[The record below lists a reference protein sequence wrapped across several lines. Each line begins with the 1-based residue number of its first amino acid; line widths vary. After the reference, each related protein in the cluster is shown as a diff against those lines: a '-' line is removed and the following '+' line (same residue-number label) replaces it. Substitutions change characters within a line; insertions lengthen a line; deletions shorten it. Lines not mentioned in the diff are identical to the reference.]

1 MRHANSRRADCESLA
16 SQREKIHCIAFEFRI
31 RIPYSSS
38 TPRESGVSWEDAM
51 LTVSRRSLLKSAV
64 GATAAG
70 ALLKSPAVLAQAAP
84 LKLKFGNDLPA
95 THSVNVRLKEA
106 IDAITAE
113 TKGQVAI
120 SLFPNNQ
127 LGSDTDMMAQL
138 RSGALELAT
147 MPGTVMST
155 LIPTASLTGVGF
167 AFTNYDNVWSAMD
180 GDVGK
185 FVRGNIEKTGLVPF
199 EAVWDNGFRQI
210 TSSTRPIKTPEDL
223 ANFKIRVPVVPL
235 WVSMF
240 SALGAAPVSI
250 PLNEAY
256 SALQTKIAD
265 GQENPLA
272 LIESAKFYEVQ
283 KFCSLTNH
291 AWDGFWLISSGRV
304 WKTVPKDVQAVLQK
318 HFNAAAKKQRDDIVK
333 ANAEYQKLLESK
345 GLTFNTTQADAF
357 QAALAK
363 TSFYKD
369 AKAKFGD
376 EAWSLLQKYAGN
388 IG

>member
-1 MRHANSRRADCESLA
+1 
-16 SQREKIHCIAFEFRI
+16 
-31 RIPYSSS
+31 
-38 TPRESGVSWEDAM
+38 M
-51 LTVSRRSLLKSAV
+51 LKVSRRSLLKSAAGV
-64 GATAAG
+64 VAAG
-70 ALLKSPAVLAQAAP
+70 SLSKSPAVLAQAAP

-106 IDAITAE
+106 IEAIDAE
-113 TKGQVAI
+113 TKGQLAI

-127 LGSDTDMMAQL
+127 LGSDTDMMTQL

-147 MPGTVMST
+147 TMPGTVLST

-167 AFTNYDNVWSAMD
+167 AFTSYDKVWAAMD
-180 GDVGK
+180 GEVGK
-185 FVRGNIEKTGLVPF
+185 FIRGNIEKAGLVPF
-199 EAVWDNGFRQI
+199 EAMWDNGFRQI
-210 TSSTRPIKTPEDL
+210 TSSTRPINTPDDL
-223 ANFKIRVPVVPL
+223 KNFKIRVPVVPL
-235 WVSMF
+235 WVAMF
-240 SALGAAPVSI
+240 SAFGAAPVSI

-283 KFCSLTNH
+283 KYCSLTNH
-291 AWDGFWLISSGRV
+291 AWDGFWLLSSGRI
-304 WKTVPKDVQAVLQK
+304 WKTVPQDMQQVMQK
-318 HFNAAAKKQRDDIVK
+318 HFNGAAKKQREDIGQ
-333 ANAEYQKLLESK
+333 ANTEYRKNLESK
-345 GLTFNTTQADAF
+345 GLTFNTTQAEAF

-376 EAWSLLQKYAGN
+376 QAWSLLQKYAGN

>member
-1 MRHANSRRADCESLA
+1 M
-16 SQREKIHCIAFEFRI
+16 Q
-31 RIPYSSS
+31 
-38 TPRESGVSWEDAM
+38 M
-51 LTVSRRSLLKSAV
+51 LTVSRRSLFKSAIGV
-64 GATAAG
+64 AAAG
-70 ALLKSPAVLAQAAP
+70 SLLKSPAVWAQAAP
-84 LKLKFGNDLPA
+84 LKLKFGNDLPV

-106 IDAITAE
+106 IDEITAE

-167 AFTNYDNVWSAMD
+167 AFTSYDKVWAAMD
-180 GDVGK
+180 GEVGK
-185 FVRGNIEKTGLVPF
+185 FIRGNIEKVGLVPF

-235 WVSMF
+235 WVQMF
-240 SALGAAPVSI
+240 SSLGAAPVSI

-291 AWDGFWLISSGRV
+291 AWDGFWLISSGKAWR
-304 WKTVPKDVQAVLQK
+304 TIPKDVQEVLQK
-318 HFNAAAKKQRDDIVK
+318 HFNAAARKQRDDIVK

-345 GLTFNTTQADAF
+345 GLAFNTTQADAF

-369 AKAKFGD
+369 AKAKFGN
-376 EAWSLLQKYAGN
+376 EAWVLLQKYAGN

>member
-1 MRHANSRRADCESLA
+1 MQA
-16 SQREKIHCIAFEFRI
+16 
-31 RIPYSSS
+31 
-38 TPRESGVSWEDAM
+38 
-51 LTVSRRSLLKSAV
+51 VSRRTLLQCAVGVGAIAAGSLLR
-64 GATAAG
+64 
-70 ALLKSPAVLAQAAP
+70 SPAVLAQAAP
-84 LKLKFGNDLPA
+84 IKLKFGNDLPV

-106 IDAITAE
+106 IDAITAD

-127 LGSDTDMMAQL
+127 LGGDTDMMTQL
-138 RSGALELAT
+138 RSGALEFAT
-147 MPGTVMST
+147 MPSAVLST

-167 AFTNYDNVWSAMD
+167 AFTDYGKVWAAMD
-180 GDVGK
+180 GEVGN
-185 FVRGNIEKTGLVPF
+185 FIRRNIEKVGLIPF
-199 EAVWDNGFRQI
+199 ESVWDNGFRQI
-210 TSSTRPIKTPEDL
+210 TSSTHPIKTPEDL
-223 ANFKIRVPVVPL
+223 VNFKIRVPVVPL
-235 WVSMF
+235 WVAMF

-283 KFCSLTNH
+283 KYCSLTNH
-291 AWDGFWLISSGRV
+291 AWDGFWLLSSARI
-304 WKTVPKDVQAVLQK
+304 WKTIPQDAQQVMQK
-318 HFNAAAKKQRDDIVK
+318 YFNAAAKKQRDNIVQ
-333 ANAEYQKLLESK
+333 ANAEYQKILESK
-345 GLTFNTTQADAF
+345 GLTFNSTQAEVF
-357 QAALAK
+357 QTALAK

-376 EAWSLLQKYAGN
+376 EAWTLLQRYAGS

>member
-1 MRHANSRRADCESLA
+1 
-16 SQREKIHCIAFEFRI
+16 
-31 RIPYSSS
+31 
-38 TPRESGVSWEDAM
+38 M
-51 LTVSRRSLLKSAV
+51 LTVSRRSLLKSAA
-64 GATAAG
+64 GAVAAG
-70 ALLKSPAVLAQAAP
+70 SLLNAPAVFAQAP
-84 LKLKFGNDLPA
+84 LKLKFGNDLPV

-106 IDAITAE
+106 IDAIVAE

-120 SLFPNNQ
+120 GLFPNNQ
-127 LGSDTDMMAQL
+127 LGSDTDMMTQL

-147 MPGTVMST
+147 MPGTVLST

-167 AFTNYDNVWSAMD
+167 AFTGYDKVWAAMD
-180 GDVGK
+180 GEVGK
-185 FVRGNIEKTGLVPF
+185 FIRGNIEKVGLSPF

-223 ANFKIRVPVVPL
+223 RNFKIRVPVVPL
-235 WVSMF
+235 WVAMF
-240 SALGAAPVSI
+240 SAFGAAPVSI

-291 AWDGFWLISSGRV
+291 AWDGFWLLSSGRI
-304 WKTVPKDVQAVLQK
+304 WKTIPKDVQQILQK
-318 HFNAAAKKQRDDIVK
+318 HFNAAAKKQRDDIVQ
-333 ANAEYQKLLESK
+333 ANAEYQKTLESK
-345 GLTFNTTQADAF
+345 GLTFNTTQPDAF
-357 QAALAK
+357 QAALGK

-376 EAWSLLQKYAGN
+376 EAWALLQKYAGN

>member
-1 MRHANSRRADCESLA
+1 M
-16 SQREKIHCIAFEFRI
+16 Q
-31 RIPYSSS
+31 
-38 TPRESGVSWEDAM
+38 M
-51 LTVSRRSLLKSAV
+51 LTVSRRSLLKSAIGV
-64 GATAAG
+64 AAAG
-70 ALLKSPAVLAQAAP
+70 ALLRSPAVWAQAAP

-95 THSVNVRLKEA
+95 THSVNVRLREAIEA
-106 IDAITAE
+106 IDAE
-113 TKGQVAI
+113 TNGQLAI

-127 LGSDTDMMAQL
+127 LGSDTDMMTQL

-147 MPGTVMST
+147 MPGTVLST

-167 AFTNYDNVWSAMD
+167 AFTSYDKVWAAMD
-180 GDVGK
+180 GDVGN
-185 FVRGNIEKTGLVPF
+185 FIRRNIEKAGLVPF
-199 EAVWDNGFRQI
+199 NSVWDNGFRQI
-210 TSSTRPIKTPEDL
+210 TSSTRPIKNPEDL

-235 WVSMF
+235 WVAMF
-240 SALGAAPVSI
+240 SAFGAAPVSI
-250 PLNEAY
+250 PLSDAY

-265 GQENPLA
+265 GEENPLA

-291 AWDGFWLISSGRV
+291 SWDGFWLLASGRI
-304 WKTVPKDVQAVLQK
+304 WKTIPKELQEVMQK
-318 HFNAAAKKQRDDIVK
+318 HFNAAAKKQRDDIVQ
-333 ANAEYQKLLESK
+333 ANANYQKTLEAK
-345 GLTFNTTQADAF
+345 GLTFNTTQAQAF

-376 EAWSLLQKYAGN
+376 QAWSLLQKYAGN

>member
-1 MRHANSRRADCESLA
+1 
-16 SQREKIHCIAFEFRI
+16 
-31 RIPYSSS
+31 
-38 TPRESGVSWEDAM
+38 M
-51 LTVSRRSLLKSAV
+51 LTVSRRTLLRS
-64 GATAAG
+64 AAG
-70 ALLKSPAVLAQAAP
+70 AVAAGSLLKSPAVLAQAAP

-95 THSVNVRLKEA
+95 THSVNVRLREA
-106 IDAITAE
+106 IEAITAE
-113 TKGQVAI
+113 TSGKVTI
-120 SLFPNNQ
+120 NLFPNNQ
-127 LGSDTDMMAQL
+127 LGSDTDMMTQL

-167 AFTNYDNVWSAMD
+167 AFTNYDKVWAAMD
-180 GDVGK
+180 GEVGN
-185 FVRGNIEKTGLVPF
+185 FIRGNIEKVGLTPF
-199 EAVWDNGFRQI
+199 QAVWDNGFRQI

-235 WVSMF
+235 WVAMF

-291 AWDGFWLISSGRV
+291 SWDGFWLISSGKV
-304 WKTVPKDVQAVLQK
+304 WKTLPKDVQEVLQK
-318 HFNAAAKKQRDDIVK
+318 HFNAGAKKQRDDIVK
-333 ANAEYQKLLESK
+333 ANVDYQKTLESK
-345 GLTFNTTQADAF
+345 GLTFNTTNAEVF

-376 EAWSLLQKYAGN
+376 EAWALLQKYAGN

>member
-1 MRHANSRRADCESLA
+1 MLMVSRRA
-16 SQREKIHCIAFEFRI
+16 
-31 RIPYSSS
+31 
-38 TPRESGVSWEDAM
+38 
-51 LTVSRRSLLKSAV
+51 LLRSAV
-64 GATAAG
+64 GAVAVG
-70 ALLKSPAVLAQAAP
+70 SLLKSPAVLAQTAP
-84 LKLKFGNDLPA
+84 LKLKFGNDLPV
-95 THSVNVRLKEA
+95 THSVNTRLKEA
-106 IDAITAE
+106 IEAITAE
-113 TKGQVAI
+113 TNGKVAI

-127 LGSDTDMMAQL
+127 LGSDNDMMSQL

-167 AFTNYDNVWSAMD
+167 AFTSYDKVWAAMD
-180 GDVGK
+180 GEVGNYI
-185 FVRGNIEKTGLVPF
+185 RRNIEKVGLTPF

-210 TSSTRPIKTPEDL
+210 TSSTRPIKAPEDL

-235 WVSMF
+235 WVAMF
-240 SALGAAPVSI
+240 SAFGAAPVSI
-250 PLNEAY
+250 PLSEAY

-272 LIESAKFYEVQ
+272 LIDTAKFYEVQ
-283 KFCSLTNH
+283 KYCSLTNH
-291 AWDGFWLISSGRV
+291 SWDGFWLISSGKI
-304 WKTVPKDVQAVLQK
+304 WKTLPKDMQDVLQK

-333 ANAEYQKLLESK
+333 ANADLQKQLESK
-345 GLTFNTTQADAF
+345 GLTFNTTDANAF

-369 AKAKFGD
+369 AKTKFGD
-376 EAWSLLQKYAGN
+376 EAWTLLQKYAGN

>member
-1 MRHANSRRADCESLA
+1 
-16 SQREKIHCIAFEFRI
+16 
-31 RIPYSSS
+31 
-38 TPRESGVSWEDAM
+38 M
-51 LTVSRRSLLKSAV
+51 LTVSRRTLLGS
-64 GATAAG
+64 AAG
-70 ALLKSPAVLAQAAP
+70 AVAAGSLLKSPAVLAQAAP

-95 THSVNVRLKEA
+95 THSVNIRLKEA
-106 IDAITAE
+106 IEAITAE
-113 TKGQVAI
+113 TNGKVAI
-120 SLFPNNQ
+120 NLFPNNQ
-127 LGSDTDMMAQL
+127 LGSDNDMMSQL

-167 AFTNYDNVWSAMD
+167 AFTSYDKVWAAMD
-180 GDVGK
+180 GEVGSYI
-185 FVRGNIEKTGLVPF
+185 RRNIEKVGLTPF

-210 TSSTRPIKTPEDL
+210 TSSTRPIKAPEDL

-235 WVSMF
+235 WVAMF
-240 SALGAAPVSI
+240 SAFGAAPVSI
-250 PLNEAY
+250 PLSEAY

-272 LIESAKFYEVQ
+272 LIDTAKFYEVQ
-283 KFCSLTNH
+283 KYCSLTNH
-291 AWDGFWLISSGRV
+291 SWDGFWLISSGKI
-304 WKTVPKDVQAVLQK
+304 WKTLPKDVQEVLQK

-333 ANAEYQKLLESK
+333 ANADYQKILESK
-345 GLTFNTTQADAF
+345 GLTFNTTNAEAF

-369 AKAKFGD
+369 AKAKFGN
-376 EAWSLLQKYAGN
+376 EAWALLQKYAGN